1 MEDKVEEQDTPTEDF
16 RANSDHD
23 LSLSEAMDLTANTVP
38 NGMKLMQLDRLTV
51 LG

>member
-1 MEDKVEEQDTPTEDF
+1 MEDKVEEQGAPTEDL

-23 LSLSEAMDLTANTVP
+23 LSLSEAMDPSANTVP

-51 LG
+51 LA